1 MKIDD
6 NFAMIRPGV
15 YDPEKKI
22 FTLTFRGLA
31 FEFPAATSFQV
42 NKTGAITFAKYGLTF
57 YLNTKL
63 IFFSPIEFNII

>member
-1 MKIDD
+1 MDD
-6 NFAMIRPGV
+6 NFVMIRPGV

-42 NKTGAITFAKYGLTF
+42 NKTGAITF

-63 IFFSPIEFNII
+63 IFFFHIELNII

>member
-6 NFAMIRPGV
+6 NFVMIRPGV

-42 NKTGAITFAKYGLTF
+42 NKTGELLSFQSMGCF
-57 YLNTKL
+57 Y
-63 IFFSPIEFNII
+63 